1 MSGHPRVIG
10 YLQRAVSHELN
21 AAQQL
26 TLQAVQAEMLG
37 LLPLA
42 AELRQ
47 GMQEEIL
54 HAEDFI
60 RRMMQLGAAPRTGST
75 GGFPIGRSHGE
86 ILRFGLATEAAAI
99 RLYRE
104 ACEYCER
111 SGDQDNYSL
120 FARILEDERQHYQS
134 IERALQALGS
144 RHAA

>member
-1 MSGHPRVIG
+1 MIGHPRVIG

-26 TLQAVQAEMLG
+26 ILQAVQAEALG

-47 GMQEEIL
+47 GMREEIL

-60 RRMMQLGAAPRTGST
+60 RRMLQLGVTPRTGSS
-75 GGFPIGRSHGE
+75 GAFPVGRTHAE
-86 ILRFGLATEAAAI
+86 LLRFGVETEAAAI

-104 ACEYCER
+104 ACECCER
-111 SGDQDNYSL
+111 IGDQDNYNL

-144 RHAA
+144 RQAA